1 MMYRPVDHIVGPY
14 IISLVGSLNLMLVQ
28 TISVVL
34 YTLGFYHLVGYS
46 LFGHMQNAD
55 QEMCDDNSTDNL
67 TGH

>member
-1 MMYRPVDHIVGPY
+1 
-14 IISLVGSLNLMLVQ
+14 MLVQ

-55 QEMCDDNSTDNL
+55 QGMCDDNSTDNL